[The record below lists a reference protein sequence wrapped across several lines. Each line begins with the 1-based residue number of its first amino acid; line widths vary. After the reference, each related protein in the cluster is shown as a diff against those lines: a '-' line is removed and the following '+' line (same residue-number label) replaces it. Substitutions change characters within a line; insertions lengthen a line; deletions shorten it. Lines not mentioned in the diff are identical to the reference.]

1 MKCSVIQDT
10 DAPALHR
17 ARKDDGYSE
26 RHARRTGRGRLAG
39 HRRGSGGEGRGLGHG
54 LVQRCARG
62 AVMCVLSVI
71 GYRTIG
77 ASLF

>member
-17 ARKDDGYSE
+17 ARKDDGYSV
-26 RHARRTGRGRLAG
+26 RRARRTGRGGEVDRPPREKGAG
-39 HRRGSGGEGRGLGHG
+39 ERGHG